1 MDWIP
6 LAFFAGGP
14 DAYRLPL
21 EMLLVIGS
29 AKLLSELLQRLRQ
42 PGIVGEILAGALLGP
57 AALNL
62 IAPNELLH
70 TFSELGVMF
79 LLFSVGLHVKPSE
92 LKSVGKVATIAGLMG
107 VVAPFLA
114 GWGLLR
120 AWGEPQ
126 IESIF
131 MGAAMVATS
140 VGITAQV
147 LAADGLLS
155 LKASR
160 IILIAAVIDDILG
173 LLVLAV
179 VSSLAKG
186 PINYLELGTTAGISI
201 AFVVFVV
208 QFGAPALTHMVPRMR
223 ERMQVAEGDFVLS
236 LVLLFG
242 LSVMAVYAGV
252 AAIIGAFLAGMALSE
267 SVRSESKH
275 MVHGATELLVPFF
288 LVNIGI
294 NLDFKSFQSREMIV
308 LAILVVVAAVLS
320 KLVGCGLGAWSLGR
334 TDAIRVGVGMV
345 PRGEVGMVVAQIG
358 LGMGVISQS
367 IYGVAVFMAV
377 VTTMVAPPLL
387 KWAYKGAKAEEA
399 AAS

>member
-1 MDWIP
+1 
-6 LAFFAGGP
+6 
-14 DAYRLPL
+14 
-21 EMLLVIGS
+21 
-29 AKLLSELLQRLRQ
+29 
-42 PGIVGEILAGALLGP
+42 
-57 AALNL
+57 
-62 IAPNELLH
+62 
-70 TFSELGVMF
+70 
-79 LLFSVGLHVKPSE
+79 
-92 LKSVGKVATIAGLMG
+92 
-107 VVAPFLA
+107 
-114 GWGLLR
+114 
-120 AWGEPQ
+120 
-126 IESIF
+126 
-131 MGAAMVATS
+131 
-140 VGITAQV
+140 
-147 LAADGLLS
+147 
-155 LKASR
+155 
-160 IILIAAVIDDILG
+160 
-173 LLVLAV
+173 
-179 VSSLAKG
+179 
-186 PINYLELGTTAGISI
+186 
-201 AFVVFVV
+201 
-208 QFGAPALTHMVPRMR
+208 
-223 ERMQVAEGDFVLS
+223 VAEGDFVLS

-308 LAILVVVAAVLS
+308 LAILVVVVAVLS